1 METQVFDGKVDVFLW
16 FDVLDVKFVIFVV
29 MT

>member
-1 METQVFDGKVDVFLW
+1 METQAFDGKVDVFLW
-16 FDVLDVKFVIFVV
+16 FDVLDVKFVVFVV